1 MTPDESSRALDKSP
15 TRRETAPITVAIA
28 TFNRSNYLAAAL
40 ESCHKQVVRPERVI
54 VVDDG
59 SSDSTREVVRRF
71 QALDVTYVNVGKI
84 GLGNARNIATAL
96 CGTRYICILDD
107 DDIMLPNRLRDHMAS
122 FERGVQLS
130 HGGWINFNAGLEL
143 DYWPGKPVTE
153 DLIVYVGAAI
163 THGACC
169 YETSVLR
176 EFPYRADTQGG
187 ADYDLAVRAIRSGI
201 RCGHTS
207 SYVLLR
213 RRHDASVSALGAAG
227 QANVRNTIVEAVDLT
242 RTDDEVERR
251 TALARDVGEMVDVS
265 TPPLELVYGQLGR
278 PSVPLRVVGSVPR
291 SAGKLVALFD
301 AMNPD
306 WQNIEILD
314 GATILSSTI
323 SLSCRPTADLPSLS
337 AFEAMLR
344 RHSIKPAVVGA
355 GSTAAAAGSMA
366 SGLSSD
372 AFRVAVRSANLR
384 ELLLAYRVVRHQRDW
399 EWYVAVGADTARRGP
414 IRPVYWLVT
423 APFGRAEAAAKEGM
437 EPEDICRFVHRQT
450 DLSTVVIEGAAAQ

>member
-1 MTPDESSRALDKSP
+1 MDKSLS
-15 TRRETAPITVAIA
+15 RREMAPVTVAIA

-40 ESCHKQVVRPERVI
+40 ESCRKQVVRPERVI

-59 SSDSTREVVRRF
+59 SSDSTREVVRQF
-71 QALDVTYVNVGKI
+71 ESLNVTYVNVGKI

-96 CGTRYICILDD
+96 CTTRYLCILDD

-122 FERGVQLS
+122 FEQGIQLS
-130 HGGWINFNAGLEL
+130 HGGWINFNAELEL

-153 DLIVYVGAAI
+153 DMIIYVGAAI

-176 EFPYRADTQGG
+176 EFPYRSDTQGG
-187 ADYDLAVRAIRSGI
+187 TDYDLAVRAIRSGI

-213 RRHDASVSALGAAG
+213 RRHDASVSALGSAG
-227 QANVRNTIVEAVDLT
+227 QANVRNAVVGAVDLA
-242 RTDDEVERR
+242 RTDEEVERR
-251 TALARDVGEMVDVS
+251 TACARDVGEVVGVT
-265 TPPLELVYGQLGR
+265 TPPLEVVYGELGR
-278 PSVPLRVVGSVPR
+278 PSGPMRVVGSVPR
-291 SAGKLVALFD
+291 SAGKLVALLD

-306 WQNIEILD
+306 WQNVELLD
-314 GATILSSTI
+314 GATILSATI
-323 SLSCRPTADLPSLS
+323 GLSCRPTADLRSLS

-344 RHSIKPAVVGA
+344 RHSIKPAVFVA
-355 GSTAAAAGSMA
+355 GSTAAAANSMA

-372 AFRVAVRSANLR
+372 AFRVAMRSANLR
-384 ELLLAYRVVRHQRDW
+384 ELLLAYRVLRHQRDW
-399 EWYVAVGADTARRGP
+399 EWYVAACGDTARRGGTQ
-414 IRPVYWLVT
+414 PVYCLVT

-437 EPEDICRFVHRQT
+437 GPEDICRFVHRQT
-450 DLSTVVIEGAAAQ
+450 DLPAVVIEGAAGR